1 MISAT
6 KTVLLKII
14 SLDVTNSKLL
24 YLQKIFM
31 MKNILIVSGVSIIH
45 EKENIDVKITQDSR
59 QKVFTCNV

>member
-1 MISAT
+1 MISAI

-14 SLDVTNSKLL
+14 SLGVTNSKLV

>member
-1 MISAT
+1 MISAI
-6 KTVLLKII
+6 KTALLKII

-24 YLQKIFM
+24 YLQKLFM

-45 EKENIDVKITQDSR
+45 EKENIEVKITQDSR

>member
-1 MISAT
+1 MISAI

-14 SLDVTNSKLL
+14 SLGVTNSKLV

-45 EKENIDVKITQDSR
+45 EKENIEVKITQDSR

>member
-1 MISAT
+1 MISAI

-14 SLDVTNSKLL
+14 SLGVTISKLL

-45 EKENIDVKITQDSR
+45 EKENVEVKIT
-59 QKVFTCNV
+59 

>member
-1 MISAT
+1 MISAI

>member
-1 MISAT
+1 MISAI

-24 YLQKIFM
+24 YLQKLFM

-45 EKENIDVKITQDSR
+45 EKENTEVKITQDSR

>member
-1 MISAT
+1 MISAI

-24 YLQKIFM
+24 YLQKLFM

-45 EKENIDVKITQDSR
+45 EKENIEVKITQDSR

>member
-1 MISAT
+1 MISAI

-14 SLDVTNSKLL
+14 SLGVTNSKLL
-24 YLQKIFM
+24 YLQKIFI

-45 EKENIDVKITQDSR
+45 EKENIEVKITQDSR

>member
-1 MISAT
+1 MISAI

-45 EKENIDVKITQDSR
+45 EKENIEVKITQDSR

>member
-1 MISAT
+1 MISAI

-24 YLQKIFM
+24 YLQKLFM

-45 EKENIDVKITQDSR
+45 EKENIAVKITQDSR

>member
-1 MISAT
+1 MISAI
-6 KTVLLKII
+6 KTALLKII

-24 YLQKIFM
+24 YLQKLLM

-45 EKENIDVKITQDSR
+45 EKENIEVKITQDSR